1 MNRPMPPTPSLAS
14 AVTARLWMVV
24 AGACPPVLGVAGLVA
39 VWWAAVEVSG
49 VADYV
54 VPPPFAVAAVI
65 RDQPGY
71 LFHHAAV
78 TLTTA
83 MAGYT
88 LAAVTAIMLGT
99 LLAMSRPL
107 ARALTPT
114 LLVLSVLPKPALVPV
129 LIIALGFGAGP
140 KIVLVWLMCFLPIAL
155 ATATGLTATPADLV
169 ELARSLTASR
179 WQTFVKVRLPAA
191 LPHLCSGLRIALP
204 LALIGAVVSELFGG
218 LTGLGVVIQNAGTR
232 ADMAFAAIT
241 VLAAMSTAMY
251 GLLTAACAR
260 AAPWI
265 RHTTA

>member
-1 MNRPMPPTPSLAS
+1 MNRPTPPTPGLAS
-14 AVTARLWMVV
+14 AVTARLWTVV

-49 VADYV
+49 VADYI

-65 RDQPGY
+65 GDQPGY

-78 TLTTA
+78 TLATA
-83 MAGYT
+83 LAGYT
-88 LAAVTAIMLGT
+88 LAAGTAVMLGT
-99 LLAMSRPL
+99 ILAMSRQL

-155 ATATGLTATPADLV
+155 ATATPADLV

-218 LTGLGVVIQNAGTR
+218 LAGLGVVIQYAGTR

-251 GLLTAACAR
+251 GLLTAACTR

-265 RHTTA
+265 RHTTT